1 MVLRKRPGGA
11 EEPMVAKP
19 KVEEDRRGQLA
30 DHGGLGLNSG
40 LTVHSGLKSGLGLTA
55 HSWQTGG
62 DSTVDHGHKLNP
74 FRIPK
79 KQKPTLFYLEKVIMS
94 GFRTPIGIG
103 ITIPHLPSFRKQIP
117 LDRKT
122 CLCFFGKT
130 SRATNFDVPQCICIW
145 HLPHVLWRWWWWYGK
160 R

>member
-40 LTVHSGLKSGLGLTA
+40 ITVHSGLKSGLGLTA

-74 FRIPK
+74 FPIPK

-103 ITIPHLPSFRKQIP
+103 IAIPHLPSFRKQIP
-117 LDRKT
+117 LGRKT

-130 SRATNFDVPQCICIW
+130 SRATDFDVPQCICI
-145 HLPHVLWRWWWWYGK
+145 
-160 R
+160 

>member
-62 DSTVDHGHKLNP
+62 TQLWTTVTNSTHSH
-74 FRIPK
+74 FPK
-79 KQKPTLFYLEKVIMS
+79 SRSRLF
-94 GFRTPIGIG
+94 FT
-103 ITIPHLPSFRKQIP
+103 
-117 LDRKT
+117 
-122 CLCFFGKT
+122 
-130 SRATNFDVPQCICIW
+130 W
-145 HLPHVLWRWWWWYGK
+145 K

>member
-40 LTVHSGLKSGLGLTA
+40 LTVHSGLHSGLESGLGLTA

-74 FRIPK
+74 FPFPK

-103 ITIPHLPSFRKQIP
+103 IAIPHLPSF
-117 LDRKT
+117 
-122 CLCFFGKT
+122 
-130 SRATNFDVPQCICIW
+130 
-145 HLPHVLWRWWWWYGK
+145 
-160 R
+160 

>member
-30 DHGGLGLNSG
+30 DHGGLGL
-40 LTVHSGLKSGLGLTA
+40 HSGLTA

-74 FRIPK
+74 FPIPK

-103 ITIPHLPSFRKQIP
+103 IAIPHSPSFRKQIP

-130 SRATNFDVPQCICIW
+130 SRATDFDVPQCICI
-145 HLPHVLWRWWWWYGK
+145 
-160 R
+160 

>member
-74 FRIPK
+74 FPIPK

-103 ITIPHLPSFRKQIP
+103 IAIPHFK
-117 LDRKT
+117 
-122 CLCFFGKT
+122 
-130 SRATNFDVPQCICIW
+130 W
-145 HLPHVLWRWWWWYGK
+145 
-160 R
+160 

>member
-40 LTVHSGLKSGLGLTA
+40 LTVHSGLHSGLKSGLGLTA

-62 DSTVDHGHKLNP
+62 GLN
-74 FRIPK
+74 
-79 KQKPTLFYLEKVIMS
+79 
-94 GFRTPIGIG
+94 
-103 ITIPHLPSFRKQIP
+103 
-117 LDRKT
+117 
-122 CLCFFGKT
+122 
-130 SRATNFDVPQCICIW
+130 
-145 HLPHVLWRWWWWYGK
+145 
-160 R
+160 